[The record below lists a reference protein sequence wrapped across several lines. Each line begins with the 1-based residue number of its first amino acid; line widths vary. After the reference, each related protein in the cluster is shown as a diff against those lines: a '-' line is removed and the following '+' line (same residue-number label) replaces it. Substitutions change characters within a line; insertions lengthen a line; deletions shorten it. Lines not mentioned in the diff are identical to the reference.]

1 MRGTVLGGALLAA
14 MAISPAPAHAA
25 MVNVTFTGTILNGAY
40 DLAGTIYGQGV
51 SGQIGDTISGSFLI
65 NTTGLVDF
73 DANPTI
79 GSWGPPTNPFP
90 QPFNALSGSYTID
103 GVTIQTGQHL
113 AQPNGHSIET
123 AAVHDRNPAQTPQDF
138 LTLSDGSQL
147 LFCSDPQN
155 AINCSGG
162 TLADSV
168 VTIGVFGN
176 VDGLQNETLEQSFSL
191 DSTDIAAIVSAGGGA
206 GGTYTHFRTNDTS
219 PFAYQYD
226 ARGQFTLTSL
236 SFAPVANEP
245 VGTPEPAS
253 LALLG
258 LGLAGMLAA
267 RRRRR

>member
-1 MRGTVLGGALLAA
+1 MRRIAYAAIAALGIAA
-14 MAISPAPAHAA
+14 APAAAHAA
-25 MVNVTFTGTILNGAY
+25 LVNVTFTGTILSGAY

-51 SGQIGDTISGSFLI
+51 SGQIGDTISGTILI
-65 NTTGLVDF
+65 DTAQLVDSNV
-73 DANPTI
+73 NPTI
-79 GSWGPPTNPFP
+79 GVWGPTTNPFP
-90 QPFNALSGSYTID
+90 QPFNALSGSYAID

-113 AQPNGHSIET
+113 AQPNGHSIES

-138 LTLSDGSQL
+138 LTLTDGSQL
-147 LFCSDPQN
+147 LFCSDPAN
-155 AINCSGG
+155 AIGCTGG

-168 VTIGVFGN
+168 VTIGVFGD
-176 VDGLQNETLEQSFSL
+176 VDWLQNETLEQSFSL
-191 DSTDIAAIVSAGGGA
+191 DSTDIAAIVNAGGGA
-206 GGTYTHFRTNDTS
+206 GGTYTHWRVNDTF

-258 LGLAGMLAA
+258 MGLAGMLAA
-267 RRRRR
+267 RRRR